1 MWYAK
6 MYFSGE
12 REFFEND
19 AFGMQ
24 GLPSKQL
31 ELPFLESLLTFLEHE
46 EKEITPMVERISV
59 NWERFVESR
68 AREAYTAAMVEL
80 GVLAEKHIYLRLLY
94 TRSFGCFSVNGFD
107 QAEIQAIALDLKE
120 FAKQF
125 SETRKQVEK
134 FFECVLDVDSAGRE
148 PQKQAAKNYHHDQP
162 RDPELFRFEPIPLSF
177 EPVEPG
183 RCAPVLYS
191 SAVRDMIDYSLRSCV
206 ERGVT
211 VRRCKNCG
219 RWFPQ
224 TGRVSSAAARSARSG
239 SGRKNRPT
247 TLFSRH
253 TARSTKSASRGSKPA
268 ASPTSSFML
277 GARKPEKKRKNA
289 TARSSRWRN
298 SSSGSATPKYKT
310 TLPASCRQR
319 ILCL

>member
-12 REFFEND
+12 KEFFEND

-31 ELPFLESLLTFLEHE
+31 ELPFLESLLTFLELD
-46 EKEITPMVERISV
+46 EKEITPMLERISV
-59 NWERFVESR
+59 NWERFVETR
-68 AREAYTAAMVEL
+68 DREAYTAAMVEL
-80 GVLAEKHIYLRLLY
+80 GMLAEKHIYLRLLY
-94 TRSFGCFSVNGFD
+94 TRSFGCFSVNGYD

-120 FAKQF
+120 FVTQF

-134 FFECVLDVDSAGRE
+134 FLECVLDVDSAGRE

-162 RDPELFRFEPIPLSF
+162 RNPELFRFEPIPLSF

-224 TGRVSSAAARSARSG
+224 TGRVSAEYCERPVKYGEQHCREIG
-239 SGRKNRPT
+239 SHKRYDDKCKNE
-247 TLFSRH
+247 SD
-253 TARSTKSASRGSKPA
+253 KI
-268 ASPTSSFML
+268 
-277 GARKPEKKRKNA
+277 N
-289 TARSSRWRN
+289 
-298 SSSGSATPKYKT
+298 Y
-310 TLPASCRQR
+310 
-319 ILCL
+319 

>member
-31 ELPFLESLLTFLEHE
+31 ELPFLESLLTFLELD
-46 EKEITPMVERISV
+46 EKEITPMLERISV

-134 FFECVLDVDSAGRE
+134 FLECVLDVDSAGRE

-224 TGRVSSAAARSARSG
+224 TGRVSAEYCERPVKYGEQHCREIGSHKRYDDKCKNESIWLAYNRADKTHFARY
-239 SGRKNRPT
+239 
-247 TLFSRH
+247 L
-253 TARSTKSASRGSKPA
+253 
-268 ASPTSSFML
+268 
-277 GARKPEKKRKNA
+277 KRKMT
-289 TARSSRWRN
+289 TAQFEQWSRYTVELRQKAEN
-298 SSSGSATPKYKT
+298 SEMELADYQKE
-310 TLPASCRQR
+310 LR
-319 ILCL
+319 I

>member
-31 ELPFLESLLTFLEHE
+31 ELPFLESLLTFLELD
-46 EKEITPMVERISV
+46 EKEITPMLERISV

-68 AREAYTAAMVEL
+68 DHEAYTAAMVEL

-94 TRSFGCFSVNGFD
+94 TRSFGCFSVNGYD

-134 FFECVLDVDSAGRE
+134 FLECVLDVDSAGRE

-191 SAVRDMIDYSLRSCV
+191 SRRAGYDRLFAAKLRRARRDRAPLQELRPLVSADRAC
-206 ERGVT
+206 ERRVLRAPRE
-211 VRRCKNCG
+211 VRRAALPRDRRVPAVDEKADRRSHFQG
-219 RWFPQ
+219 VPQ
-224 TGRVSSAAARSARSG
+224 GV
-239 SGRKNRPT
+239 
-247 TLFSRH
+247 
-253 TARSTKSASRGSKPA
+253 
-268 ASPTSSFML
+268 
-277 GARKPEKKRKNA
+277 
-289 TARSSRWRN
+289 
-298 SSSGSATPKYKT
+298 
-310 TLPASCRQR
+310 
-319 ILCL
+319 